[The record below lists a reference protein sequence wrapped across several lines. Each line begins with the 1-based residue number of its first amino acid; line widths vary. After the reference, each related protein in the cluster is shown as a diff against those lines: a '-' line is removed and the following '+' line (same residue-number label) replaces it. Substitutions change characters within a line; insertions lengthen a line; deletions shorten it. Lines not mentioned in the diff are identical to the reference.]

1 MDFNG
6 RDLAERLD
14 AFDAA
19 IQRTIGD
26 KIQKTDDQFAGYPDH
41 GDLFSDER
49 DEFDIPPAEPD
60 ALMPDAD
67 DVKDDDYVTD
77 QFYDEYIGA
86 EVLVDVGD
94 EKQRAVVKKRVVD
107 TDGNP
112 VGKRNDNYM
121 LDTREYELEFDDG
134 TTEIYSSNI
143 VMENIYTQ
151 VNDEGRMFVLME
163 EIIDHKKDD
172 SAIPISEG
180 TFIRNNS
187 VRKKRTT
194 RGWKLLVQWKDG
206 TTSWVRLADMKE
218 SFPLETAEYDKRN
231 MHMVLGNEEFSANF
245 TLRFIKF

>member
-1 MDFNG
+1 MF
-6 RDLAERLD
+6 LTQPC
-14 AFDAA
+14 

-26 KIQKTDDQFAGYPDH
+26 KIEKTDEQFAGYPDY
-41 GDLFSDER
+41 GDLFSDDH

-77 QFYDEYIGA
+77 EFYDEYIGA
-86 EVLVDVGD
+86 EVLIDVGD

-107 TDGNP
+107 ANGNP

-121 LDTREYELEFDDG
+121 LDTREYELEFEDG

-151 VNDEGRMFVLME
+151 VNNEGRMFVLMD
-163 EIIDHKKDD
+163 EIIDHKKDN
-172 SAIPISEG
+172 SAVPISEG

-187 VRKKRTT
+187 VRKKCTT
-194 RGWKLLVQWKDG
+194 RGWKLLVQ
-206 TTSWVRLADMKE
+206 
-218 SFPLETAEYDKRN
+218 
-231 MHMVLGNEEFSANF
+231 
-245 TLRFIKF
+245 